1 MNAVRQTTV
10 AAVSLLQRGLLC
22 GWVLLLGVM
31 VHLNLQV
38 VPGGIVSNAILDA
51 DNPYQAADQQ
61 VQALA
66 GLAHGDTLGLVVAL
80 PDGLTP
86 EAVSRIRQVSND
98 MTQLF
103 PDAAVLSLTHNLTH
117 YQQDDGSIQSAAYLP
132 PSLSA
137 AQLQLAQQQ
146 LQQNPLVTGLLLG
159 HANSAQRNAGPRYS
173 QIFVFLPEG
182 FSEQQ
187 LVDLVAQYLE
197 QRSITVLEWLLWKN
211 DITPVAAN
219 ADLQLSGWA
228 IARGLMHYA
237 LISDVLW
244 YCTLGLCLAT
254 AAAWLALGSVK
265 QACISSLL
273 IFASF
278 VLTRG
283 SIPLLDMLGLTI
295 GSPAEPIRERVYFL
309 LVLSALIVSG
319 ISLNVRALE
328 AYNAEVEC
336 AGRSPQAWQALNP
349 QLPRFNLVL
358 FIAALNFL
366 GLSQIGI
373 RGVLEVGVLSA
384 LGLGWQR
391 LLVQFALPQLQQAW
405 QAFPPVAESRQG
417 HWQQQISR
425 ILSAPGR
432 YAVQFWLRRTPTQS
446 LRQLVMSLSLLLA
459 MVMAVLWHD
468 SQVDGAERLI
478 QVREKPMDYLPGTI
492 VDRARHLLNAP
503 QATGFAQL
511 SFYLSPSH
519 HTDATYPAVADRE
532 FLRQVDRLSQQL
544 RQLSGVRSVVSVVDQ
559 LNVMQPLSQQTTA
572 TAYEHLQLIRWDLQ
586 HERLADSWW
595 HNDGLVLWVSTP
607 ADDSVTLRAQ
617 ADAVLV
623 LARTQFPTLNILP
636 FGTLHSY
643 HQTDLYI
650 SERKPLNLLGT
661 MPMVLLLAGAWF
673 LWCRYKS
680 RQHQA
685 QQGRWFLKS
694 WPAAAAICLPFIVA
708 YALVVLAMALLQI
721 PLDQATACA
730 TALGI
735 NAAIDF
741 DLYVV
746 EDYRTA
752 LQQQQSPEQALQYAF
767 GERSRL
773 TMLDAGLNAICFSFL
788 LFSSFIPMQ
797 RLGLIM
803 LILLVICAFAAV
815 CLLPAVLRCCTADSQ
830 GESR

>member
-1 MNAVRQTTV
+1 MKVFRLMP
-10 AAVSLLQRGLLC
+10 VSARLLS
-22 GWVLLLGVM
+22 GWAVLLAVM
-31 VHLNLQV
+31 LYLNLHV
-38 VPGGIVSNAILDA
+38 VPGGIVSNAILDP

-61 VQALA
+61 VKALP
-66 GLAHGDTLGLVVAL
+66 GLSRGDTLGLVVAL
-80 PDGLTP
+80 PEGLNAK
-86 EAVSRIRQVSND
+86 AVARIRQVSND
-98 MTQLF
+98 MIQLF
-103 PDAAVLSLTHNLTH
+103 PDAAVFSVTHNLTH
-117 YQQDDGSIQSAAYLP
+117 YQQDDGSVQSAAYLP
-132 PSLSA
+132 PNLSA
-137 AQLQLAQQQ
+137 AQLLEAQQ
-146 LQQNPLVTGLLLG
+146 LLRQQPLVTGMLLG
-159 HANSAQRNAGPRYS
+159 HTGQGSQRQASYS
-173 QIFVFLPEG
+173 QILVFLPEQ
-182 FSEQQ
+182 FSEQL
-187 LVDLVAQYLE
+187 LVDGVAQYLE
-197 QRSITVLEWLLWKN
+197 QRSITTLEWLLWKN
-211 DITPVAAN
+211 DISPVAAN
-219 ADLQLSGWA
+219 ADLQVSGWA

-244 YCTLGLCLAT
+244 YCTLGLCLAS
-254 AAAWLALGSVK
+254 AAAWVALGSVK
-265 QACISSLL
+265 QACICSLL

-328 AYNAEVEC
+328 AYNAEVERS
-336 AGRSPQAWQALNP
+336 GPSPQAWQALTP
-349 QLPRFNLVL
+349 QLPRFNLVIL
-358 FIAALNFL
+358 IAALNFL

-373 RGVLEVGVLSA
+373 RGVLEVGLLSA

-391 LLVQFALPQLQQAW
+391 LLVQYALPQLQQAW
-405 QAFPPVAESRQG
+405 QALPPAAASRQA
-417 HWQQQISR
+417 HWQQQVSR
-425 ILSAPGR
+425 LLSAPGR
-432 YAVQFWLRRTPTQS
+432 HAVQFWLRRTPQQS
-446 LRQLVMSLSLLLA
+446 LRQVMLGLGLLLA
-459 MVMAVLWHD
+459 MVVAVLWHD
-468 SQVDGAERLI
+468 SQVDVSQRLI

-492 VDRARHLLNAP
+492 VDRARHQLNAP

-511 SFYLSPSH
+511 SFYLAPSH
-519 HTDATYPAVADRE
+519 VADARYPAVADRE
-532 FLRQVDRLSQQL
+532 FLRQVDGLSQQL
-544 RQLSGVRSVVSVVDQ
+544 RQLAGVRAVVSVVDQ
-559 LNVMQPLSQQTTA
+559 LNVMQPLSQQSTA

-586 HERLADSWW
+586 QERLADSWW

-617 ADAVLV
+617 ADAVLA
-623 LARTQFPTLNILP
+623 LAAEQFPTLNILP

-650 SERKPLNLLGT
+650 SERKPLNMLGT
-661 MPMVLLLAGAWF
+661 VPMVLLLAAAWF
-673 LWCRYKS
+673 AWCHYQ
-680 RQHQA
+680 RQPNQA
-685 QQGRWFLKS
+685 QPSRWYLKS

-708 YALVVLAMALLQI
+708 YALVVLVMALLQI

-741 DLYVV
+741 DVYLV

-752 LQQQQSPEQALQYAF
+752 LQQQQSPDQALDYAF
-767 GERSRL
+767 GQRSRL
-773 TMLDAGLNAICFSFL
+773 TLMDAGLNAICFSFL

-815 CLLPAVLRCCTADSQ
+815 CLLPAVLRRCTADSQ